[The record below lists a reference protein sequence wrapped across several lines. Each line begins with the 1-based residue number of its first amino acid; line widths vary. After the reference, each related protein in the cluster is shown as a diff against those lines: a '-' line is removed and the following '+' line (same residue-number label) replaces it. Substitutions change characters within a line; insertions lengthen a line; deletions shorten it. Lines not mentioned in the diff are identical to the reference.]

1 VWCSD
6 DFLQATDDVH
16 IVNRVLL
23 VLLVLAAAGA
33 ALWHVFGKPQR
44 QADGTATTPQ
54 PAPEFD
60 FEASD
65 VVLRQMGPDGR
76 LQYELAAQRFAQ
88 STDGGGVLAEQLTLY
103 HDPPGTVPGGAH
115 RWTLTAATARLPAG
129 AEVISLQGEV
139 RASGVPLGRRAPVQ
153 VSAEQLEYR
162 IASQEVSTTTDVL
175 LEWGA
180 SRFRGRGLSVNVNT
194 GAWALESGDGTL
206 VP

>member
-1 VWCSD
+1 
-6 DFLQATDDVH
+6 
-16 IVNRVLL
+16 VNRVLL

-33 ALWHVFGKPQR
+33 ALWHLFGKPQR
-44 QADGTATTPQ
+44 QADAAATAPQ
-54 PAPEFD
+54 SAPQFD
-60 FEASD
+60 FEARD

-88 STDGGGVLAEQLTLY
+88 AAGGGGVLAEDLTMY

-115 RWTLTAATARLPAG
+115 RWTLTAAAARLPAD

-139 RASGVPLGRRAPVQ
+139 RASGVPLGRRAPVH
-153 VSAEQLEYR
+153 VSAERLDYR
-162 IASQEVSTTTDVL
+162 IASQEVSTATDVQV
-175 LEWGA
+175 EWGA
-180 SRFRGRGLSVNVNT
+180 SRFQGRGLTFNVNT